1 MTGQFLIVTVVHSLD
16 SIHIYYEYLLG
27 RSFCMSNLLHMIF
40 MSLSE
45 SRNVIFSLATG
56 IRFTIKSRFF
66 QITHAGEWFRTTLG
80 SLLKKEEV
88 RKTKEEHSIS
98 QFQSFCTAL
107 AATLGTGNIT
117 GVATALMA
125 GGPGAI
131 FWMWVSAFFGMMTNY
146 AENYLG
152 IRYRYRDENG
162 AWVGGAM
169 VYMDRGLHCKW
180 MAVIFSVCCLGASF
194 GMGNMVQGNSMA
206 KGLEEAF
213 HIPVFLT
220 GVVTMLATAYVLNGG
235 LKRVAAFTEK
245 LVPVMAAAY
254 LLGAL
259 VVLWVHR
266 EMIPDAF
273 GIIFR
278 EAFRVKA
285 AVGGAAGYGISQ
297 ALQMGVA
304 RGIFSNEAGLGSSV
318 IAHAQSDVKDPK
330 TQGMW
335 GIAEIFID
343 TILVCTVTALVI
355 LVSGVYQPE
364 ICLQNL
370 AAGIENIDGTTLTGM
385 AFSTAIPYGKQFLAA
400 ATVLFAFATI
410 VGWSC
415 FGERTAAYLCKERGA
430 AAYRFCYILLTL
442 PGCMLS
448 PGVIWELSDT
458 LNGMMAIPNL
468 LALFF
473 LGREVRYIMDGKK
486 TEKK

>member
-1 MTGQFLIVTVVHSLD
+1 MLF
-16 SIHIYYEYLLG
+16 
-27 RSFCMSNLLHMIF
+27 FF
-40 MSLSE
+40 
-45 SRNVIFSLATG
+45 LATG

-304 RGIFSNEAGLGSSV
+304 RGIFSNEAGLGSAP
-318 IAHAQSDVKDPK
+318 IAAAAAQTKEPVR
-330 TQGMW
+330 QGLVSMT
-335 GIAEIFID
+335 GTFID
-343 TILVCTVTALVI
+343 TIVICTMTGLSIVISGTWNVGLEGVEVTTKAFQMGMPFPPVVPSFILMLCLVFFAFTTILGWNYYGERCLEYLTNGRMKIVMGYRYLYILAVFIGPFMTVEAVWKIADIFNALMALPNLI
-355 LVSGVYQPE
+355 A
-364 ICLQNL
+364 L
-370 AAGIENIDGTTLTGM
+370 AA
-385 AFSTAIPYGKQFLAA
+385 
-400 ATVLFAFATI
+400 
-410 VGWSC
+410 
-415 FGERTAAYLCKERGA
+415 
-430 AAYRFCYILLTL
+430 
-442 PGCMLS
+442 LS
-448 PGVIWELSDT
+448 PVVIAETKAYFNKLKSDK
-458 LNGMMAIPNL
+458 
-468 LALFF
+468 
-473 LGREVRYIMDGKK
+473 E
-486 TEKK
+486 

>member
-1 MTGQFLIVTVVHSLD
+1 M
-16 SIHIYYEYLLG
+16 
-27 RSFCMSNLLHMIF
+27 
-40 MSLSE
+40 
-45 SRNVIFSLATG
+45 
-56 IRFTIKSRFF
+56 
-66 QITHAGEWFRTTLG
+66 
-80 SLLKKEEV
+80 
-88 RKTKEEHSIS
+88 
-98 QFQSFCTAL
+98 
-107 AATLGTGNIT
+107 
-117 GVATALMA
+117 ATALMA

-180 MAVIFSVCCLGASF
+180 MAVIFSICCLGASF

-213 HIPVFLT
+213 HIPAFLT

-285 AVGGAAGYGISQ
+285 AVGGAAGYGISR

-343 TILVCTVTALVI
+343 TILKILTAPPSPEWLFPQPYPMANNFWQPPRSSLPLQPLWDGPALVSAQPLI
-355 LVSGVYQPE
+355 SVKRRGQPHTGSAISCSHCRGVCFPRASYGSCP
-364 ICLQNL
+364 
-370 AAGIENIDGTTLTGM
+370 
-385 AFSTAIPYGKQFLAA
+385 IP
-400 ATVLFAFATI
+400 
-410 VGWSC
+410 
-415 FGERTAAYLCKERGA
+415 
-430 AAYRFCYILLTL
+430 
-442 PGCMLS
+442 
-448 PGVIWELSDT
+448 
-458 LNGMMAIPNL
+458 
-468 LALFF
+468 
-473 LGREVRYIMDGKK
+473 
-486 TEKK
+486 